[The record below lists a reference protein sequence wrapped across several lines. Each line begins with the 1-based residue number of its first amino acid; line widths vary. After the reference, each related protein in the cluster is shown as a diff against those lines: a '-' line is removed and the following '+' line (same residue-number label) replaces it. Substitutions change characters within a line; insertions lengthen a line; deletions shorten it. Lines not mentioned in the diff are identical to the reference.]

1 MDKNNLSINRLQ
13 QLLKWNNLKPISP
26 LNDFTESFYVSTKV
40 NNEYVEPFLSVRRG
54 DIEQLPDIVLITAAG
69 AVGKTELTN
78 FLSCTNRV
86 PIFDLAINKPVGDYA
101 MTGVLSDIYDFSAL
115 KEAIKEGTNAVIV
128 DALDEGEMKTR
139 DEAFFSFI
147 DNIATLVPKET
158 KATPFILMGRTNI
171 MNRVYE
177 YLDGG
182 NTTIWLLQIEPFTI
196 EQAKKFLYNQVI
208 GDDKQK
214 YTPSYIEIQDYII
227 ATIESFFKSQG
238 EFTTSTYQNFIGYAP
253 VLQAIGK
260 LLQKNPNYQRL
271 LNSLRES
278 QATNVDLLVKLMEDI
293 LYREQSKVRENLI
306 NVISASYPDD
316 IKEEIQQCYSI
327 EEQCLRLLSR
337 CLNYSDSFC
346 EVSDPSF
353 RNEYEKGIQSFMK
366 EHPFW
371 GASGFGN
378 VVFESFALA
387 TIATSTKKENRLFAE
402 MYRDLLL
409 KNSFAYYPI
418 MNAVIKKQ
426 KVIISASYFPS
437 LYSSLISQSQ
447 SMLQT
452 EVDLEESG
460 DTPSNLKVSFY
471 NDDQNLDDEITLEYQ
486 SKDGPFNL
494 GSYIGN
500 ASISGSFSVILDN
513 NSTVLRSPISLICS
527 EFICKSG
534 EIILNCMSQDE
545 KCITIDCNKLVVAV
559 TDDIPKLRNNG
570 CELIIYSEAHV
581 SHPFAS
587 YKRNEPISKQ
597 DPNYEKYHKLRAII
611 SQFRAHKKGGDWA
624 KKKDKLDR
632 RYSQGVGGDTL
643 KALIENNILYEEKH
657 LYKLNQTK
665 MREILELTYTE
676 MLNSQINEKV
686 TTFLTSY

>member
-13 QLLKWNNLKPISP
+13 QLLKWDNLKPISP

-54 DIEQLPDIVLITAAG
+54 DIEELPDIVLITAAG

-78 FLSCTNRV
+78 FLSRTNSV
-86 PIFDLAINKPVGDYA
+86 PIFDLSINKPVGDYA
-101 MTGVLSDIYDFSAL
+101 MTGVLSDIYDFSAF

-147 DNIATLVPKET
+147 NNIATLVPKET
-158 KATPFILMGRTNI
+158 KATPFVLMGRTNI

-177 YLDGG
+177 YLDGK
-182 NTTIWLLQIEPFTI
+182 NTTVWLLQIEPFTI
-196 EQAKKFLYNQVI
+196 EQAQKFLYNQVI
-208 GDDKQK
+208 GDEKQK
-214 YTPSYIEIQDYII
+214 YTQSYIEIQDYII
-227 ATIESFFKSQG
+227 TTIESFFKSQG
-238 EFTTSTYQNFIGYAP
+238 EFATSTYQNFIGYAP
-253 VLQAIGK
+253 VLQAIAQ
-260 LLQKNPNYQRL
+260 LLKKNQNYKRL
-271 LNSLRES
+271 LNSLKES

-293 LYREQSKVRENLI
+293 LYREQGKVRENLI
-306 NVISASYPDD
+306 NVISASYEDD
-316 IKEEIQQCYSI
+316 IKLEAQQCYSI

-337 CLNYSDSFC
+337 CLGYSDSFC

-353 RNEYEKGIQSFMK
+353 RNEYEKGLQSFVE
-366 EHPFW
+366 EHPFL
-371 GASGFGN
+371 GASGFSN
-378 VVFESFALA
+378 VVFESFAMA
-387 TIATSTKKENRLFAE
+387 VIATSAKEEYHLFAE
-402 MYRDLLL
+402 TYRDLLL

-418 MNAVIKKQ
+418 MNAVIKQ
-426 KVIISASYFPS
+426 QDAILSASYFPS
-437 LYSSLISQSQ
+437 LYSSLVSQSQ

-460 DTPSNLKVSFY
+460 DIPSYLKVSFY
-471 NDDQNLDDEITLEYQ
+471 NEDQNLDDEITLEYQ
-486 SKDGPFNL
+486 STDGPFNL

-500 ASISGSFSVILDN
+500 ASISGAFPVILDK
-513 NSTVLRSPISLICS
+513 NSTVLRSPLSLICS
-527 EFICKSG
+527 ELICKSG
-534 EIILNCMSQDE
+534 EIILNCKSKDE
-545 KCITIDCNKLVVAV
+545 NCITIDCNNLVVAT
-559 TDDIPKLRNNG
+559 TDNIPKLRNNG
-570 CELIIYSEAHV
+570 CELIIYSDTQV

-587 YKRNEPISKQ
+587 YKRSEPISKK

-632 RYSQGVGGDTL
+632 RYSQGVGRDTL
-643 KALIENNILYEEKH
+643 KALIENDILYEEKH
-657 LYKLNQTK
+657 LYKLNQKK
-665 MREILELTYTE
+665 MREILELTYSE

-686 TTFLTSY
+686 TAFLISY